1 MQLLNRTMVSP
12 PRSRNAEGSTL
23 AVLGLAALILYC
35 LNLGGL
41 PLRDWDEG
49 TYGIVAREMVQSGNW
64 LHPTLAGQPFEFK
77 PPLALWL
84 IASSYTLIGVSE
96 WSSRLP
102 LAMISAMAV
111 PLLYAVG
118 RQLFT
123 QRSPALLSA
132 LVYLTCLPVLRHG
145 RLAMMDGCTISFFLL
160 MLLCLLKARRSPL
173 WAIGAGISLG
183 LILMTKGILGL
194 LLGAIAVVFM
204 VLQGELKIFFNPYL
218 WLGAVLGLAPVVAW
232 YLAQGLQYGG
242 EFWRIHFLNQS
253 FDRVWSA
260 VDGNTA
266 PPWMYLKEI
275 IEYYWPWAIFLPGG
289 LWLSWQQR
297 QTAWGTLILVG
308 TVGFLGII
316 SVMTTKLPWYVLP
329 VYPFLALAVGAQL
342 ALAQDTFTRTRK
354 RAYPIAW
361 SGLLLLLALVGLV
374 GGTAIAWLE
383 TRPLLFGLG
392 IVLFLTMGT
401 SAYLTY
407 KSDRQFVWVLLGG
420 TYLSLAIFV
429 SSNVWLWEL
438 NEAFAVKP
446 VAQLI
451 KAHTPANTTVYTS
464 FAYSRP
470 SLDFYSQRPVV
481 AVKPTELQPLS
492 PAKPYL
498 LVDPATLKQLDS
510 SKYQTLGTAENLTLI
525 AVKPKSGLVS
535 TGQP

>member
-1 MQLLNRTMVSP
+1 MLNQVNLMQLLNRTMVST

-23 AVLGLAALILYC
+23 ALLGLAALILYC

-84 IASSYTLIGVSE
+84 IASSYALMGVSE

-145 RLAMMDGCTISFFLL
+145 RLAMMDGCAISFFLL

-218 WLGAVLGLAPVVAW
+218 WLGAALGLAPVVGW

-275 IEYYWPWAIFLPGG
+275 LEYYWPWAIFLPGG

-297 QTAWGTLILVG
+297 QTAWGRLILVG

-342 ALAQDTFTRTRK
+342 ALAQDTFTRPRK

-374 GGTAIAWLE
+374 GGTTIAWLE

-392 IVLFLTMGT
+392 IVVSLTMGVA
-401 SAYLTY
+401 AYLSY
-407 KSDRQFVWVLLGG
+407 KGDRQFVWVLLGG
-420 TYLSLAIFV
+420 TYLSLGIFV
-429 SSNVWLWEL
+429 SSNFWLWEL

-446 VAQLI
+446 VAQLV
-451 KAHTPANTTVYTS
+451 KTHTPANATVYTS

-481 AVKPTELQPLS
+481 AVSPNQLQPLS
-492 PAKPYL
+492 PTKPYL
-498 LVDPATLKQLDS
+498 LIDADTLKQLDS
-510 SKYQTLGTAENLTLI
+510 SKYQTLGSAENFTLI
-525 AVKPKSGLVS
+525 AVKS
-535 TGQP
+535 